1 MIRGPACYKPRT
13 TLAKTRLGWKP
24 TLSFKG
30 LVEMMVDADLG
41 RLRRANP

>member
-1 MIRGPACYKPRT
+1 MQTADYVGEDWAW
-13 TLAKTRLGWKP
+13 WKP
-24 TLSFKG
+24 TLSFKR